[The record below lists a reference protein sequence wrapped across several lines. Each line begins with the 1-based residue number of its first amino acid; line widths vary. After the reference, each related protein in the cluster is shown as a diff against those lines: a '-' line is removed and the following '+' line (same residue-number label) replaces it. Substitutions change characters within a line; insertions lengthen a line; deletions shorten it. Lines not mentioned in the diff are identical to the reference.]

1 MPNLSALEIQN
12 WIALYAAAGICCVF
26 ALVLSVATTAVELY
40 RERAW
45 ANIRTVRGA
54 MLFIPRTWW
63 RWQKLYFLSTPVTLA
78 IVGSFAA
85 TLSWG

>member
-1 MPNLSALEIQN
+1 VPNLSALEIQN